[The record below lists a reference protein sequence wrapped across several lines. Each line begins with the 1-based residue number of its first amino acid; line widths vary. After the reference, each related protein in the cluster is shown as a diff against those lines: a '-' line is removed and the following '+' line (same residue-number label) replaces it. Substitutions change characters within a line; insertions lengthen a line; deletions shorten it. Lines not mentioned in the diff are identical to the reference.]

1 MLSSA
6 KCCPIILWLNEASGE
21 QQGVRG
27 GGAFRKMHLFNS
39 AMRSKDHLLCLGC
52 PAIKKQV
59 HVWGAQIKT
68 MDLQGVKKPST
79 FTTTV
84 L

>member
-21 QQGVRG
+21 QQGVQG

-39 AMRSKDHLLCLGC
+39 AIRSKDHLLCLGC
-52 PAIKKQV
+52 PAIKKTNKFMFGEHKLRQ
-59 HVWGAQIKT
+59 WIYRE
-68 MDLQGVKKPST
+68 
-79 FTTTV
+79 
-84 L
+84 